1 MVNRYTIQLHLEDN
15 ILYRANDKR
24 LMEVTQSEMIPGM
37 QDLIEGKKQ
46 LSVILRTINTSE
58 LKKETMYDMIL
69 TVTVDWRNSPFFCKS
84 GLEYVLD
91 IKRDSSFVKVNMSK
105 TTL

>member
-69 TVTVDWRNSPFFCKS
+69 TVAVDWRNSPFFANP
-84 GLEYVLD
+84 VLS
-91 IKRDSSFVKVNMSK
+91 ICLISNGIHHSLK
-105 TTL
+105 